1 MTYEE
6 NAKSRQME
14 WDRRRSEFVDAL
26 LRVME
31 GSLSCL
37 VELPDVDVARD
48 FWKKFRVYNR
58 MDQPGIL
65 RLIDVIDRE
74 MPRMKFPGDNP
85 NNGNHAMRISIGN
98 ESSAVMYVKLGKFYT
113 KGREA
118 EVKRAWDLIQKAA
131 KAAGAD
137 EVDDCS
143 EPGGVSVG
151 GFPYEGEWIFRI
163 WWD

>member
-1 MTYEE
+1 MSYEE
-6 NAKSRQME
+6 RVRSRQE
-14 WDRRRSEFVDAL
+14 EQDRRRASFVDAL

-31 GSLSCL
+31 GSTSCCI
-37 VELPDVDVARD
+37 ELPDVDLARD
-48 FWKKFRVYNR
+48 FWKKFQVYNG
-58 MDQPGIL
+58 MDQPRIL
-65 RLIDVIDRE
+65 RLIDVIDQE

-85 NNGNHAMRISIGN
+85 NNGNHAMRISVGN
-98 ESSAVMYVKLGKFYT
+98 EGSAVMYVKLGKFYT

-118 EVKRAWDLIQKAA
+118 EVKRAWALIQMAA
-131 KAAGAD
+131 EAAGAD

-143 EPGGVSVG
+143 EPGGVSG